1 MTEDNKQLL
10 LEKNIDNISVAN
22 IGTLQD
28 IIDDVCHGASE
39 KLKGQFV
46 KVTFGKLWEQYMS
59 DRRTIIETIVH
70 EALPA
75 DAPNGKQNTDYNEV
89 FPFSVEDVERFDI
102 IGTEGIGLSY
112 EVASDGK
119 SFAIKGTPKQGNE
132 AFDVTIRCWY
142 DGCDEDNPICHK
154 MKLWIN
160 ADPRTL
166 WKNIEVDWDNM
177 PEPQYKKDDTDT
189 DYVKVEA
196 LSDGTPQMDIV
207 AASKRGRSHAQEG
220 KPRDDHFK
228 LYHDDATNWYV
239 IAVADGAGSAKYS
252 REGSRIACE
261 TAVDHCKQ
269 LLSDSGDFENALHEY
284 TKGDYTNVEMLKKKV
299 GAFVYNILG
308 NAALKSQKA
317 IYAEAKAQSIP
328 VKLYATTFLLAIA
341 KRFDFGWFVATYWVG
356 DGAICLY
363 NKEAHTAKLMGVPDE
378 GEYAGQTRFLTMPE
392 IFKDGKSIYDRLRF
406 CIEPDFTALF
416 LMTDGVSDPMFET
429 DANLNNPDKWD
440 ALWDRLLHDE
450 EHPVHL
456 VDDNEQAKDE
466 LLDWLDFWS
475 PGNHDDRTIAILYKG
490 EPAESDKETVADA
503 PEGNGNISQ
512 EDTQGLS
519 EQGNNE
525 IQDDTVSSLN
535 NSKKTLT
542 TATETEDNTVE
553 EDEAEADEDII
564 SEHKSMDEDKTSD
577 LAREIEVKGE

>member
-1 MTEDNKQLL
+1 M
-10 LEKNIDNISVAN
+10 
-22 IGTLQD
+22 
-28 IIDDVCHGASE
+28 
-39 KLKGQFV
+39 
-46 KVTFGKLWEQYMS
+46 
-59 DRRTIIETIVH
+59 R
-70 EALPA
+70 
-75 DAPNGKQNTDYNEV
+75 
-89 FPFSVEDVERFDI
+89 
-102 IGTEGIGLSY
+102 
-112 EVASDGK
+112 
-119 SFAIKGTPKQGNE
+119 
-132 AFDVTIRCWY
+132 
-142 DGCDEDNPICHK
+142 
-154 MKLWIN
+154 
-160 ADPRTL
+160 
-166 WKNIEVDWDNM
+166 
-177 PEPQYKKDDTDT
+177 
-189 DYVKVEA
+189 
-196 LSDGTPQMDIV
+196 
-207 AASKRGRSHAQEG
+207 
-220 KPRDDHFK
+220 
-228 LYHDDATNWYV
+228 
-239 IAVADGAGSAKYS
+239 
-252 REGSRIACE
+252 
-261 TAVDHCKQ
+261 
-269 LLSDSGDFENALHEY
+269 
-284 TKGDYTNVEMLKKKV
+284 
-299 GAFVYNILG
+299 
-308 NAALKSQKA
+308 
-317 IYAEAKAQSIP
+317 
-328 VKLYATTFLLAIA
+328 
-341 KRFDFGWFVATYWVG
+341 
-356 DGAICLY
+356 
-363 NKEAHTAKLMGVPDE
+363 
-378 GEYAGQTRFLTMPE
+378 GQTRFLTMPE